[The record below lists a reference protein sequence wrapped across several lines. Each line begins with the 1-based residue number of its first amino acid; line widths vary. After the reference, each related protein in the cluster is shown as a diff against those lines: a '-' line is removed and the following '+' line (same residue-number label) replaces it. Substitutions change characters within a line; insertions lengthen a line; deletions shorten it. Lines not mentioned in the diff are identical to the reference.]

1 MGIDVFVQFILNEIP
16 YLFHDGSFL
25 CALFYIEGEMK
36 QNMDIKKLEILLKIV
51 EIGSLSQ
58 SCKKLGYT
66 QSGLTHMMNSL
77 EKEIGFPILKRGH
90 YGIRLTANGERIIP
104 AVKEIILA
112 DNKLTY
118 EINQINAEENGIIR
132 ISAYTSIAVQWLP
145 SIVMGFTKEYPNINV
160 EIFNGG
166 VADTYNLLESGKVHM
181 TFGSYQANSNFKW
194 ISLKYDP
201 MLAILPGDYDTEGRD
216 YFPVTDYEGK
226 QFLMPSFGF
235 CIDIMRVING
245 NNVKPQIKETSLDDP
260 AIIAMVE
267 GGWGVSMLSE
277 LVLKG
282 NNSNIVAQPLAP
294 AAVRELGIALPENV
308 DISPVIKKFIA
319 YSQKI
324 VRTML

>member
-1 MGIDVFVQFILNEIP
+1 MRGRRKG
-16 YLFHDGSFL
+16 H
-25 CALFYIEGEMK
+25 
-36 QNMDIKKLEILLKIV
+36 NMDIKKLEILLKV
-51 EIGSLSQ
+51 LEIGSFSQ
-58 SCKKLGYT
+58 ACENLGYT

-77 EKEIGFPILKRGH
+77 EKEVGFPILKRGH
-90 YGIRLTANGERIIP
+90 YGIRLTTNGERIMP
-104 AVKEIILA
+104 AVKEIIAA
-112 DNKLTY
+112 DKKLTC
-118 EINQINAEENGIIR
+118 EINQINAEENGTIR
-132 ISAYTSIAVQWLP
+132 ISAFTSIAVQWLP

-201 MLAILPGDYDTEGRD
+201 MLAILPGDYDTEGKD
-216 YFPVTDYEGK
+216 YFPVTEYEGK
-226 QFLMPSFGF
+226 QFLMPSYGF
-235 CIDIMRVING
+235 SIDIMRVING

-282 NNSNIVAQPLAP
+282 NSSNIVALPLAP
-294 AAVRELGIALPENV
+294 AAVRELGIALRKDAE
-308 DISPVIKKFIA
+308 ISSIIKKFIA

-324 VRTML
+324 VGNL